1 MTTPKPASPQS
12 LSGLLP
18 FVKPYKGR
26 VALAGLFLLLAAG
39 ATLAFPWAL
48 KQLID
53 QGLTGPGS
61 AERLASQFAQ
71 LFGVAAALALFSAVR
86 FYTVTWLG
94 ERITADVR
102 NAVYGHVL
110 QQSPAF
116 FETTQT
122 GEVLSRLS
130 NDTTLVQTVVGSS
143 LSMGLRNM
151 VMGTGALLM
160 LVYSHPMLMLQVIG
174 LLVLVVWP
182 SMTLGRRV
190 RKLSRA
196 SQDRVADASA
206 LAAEVLNA
214 IPVVQSYTAE
224 AREATRFVDSTEQAV
239 KTSLRRALAR
249 SVLVGFII
257 LASSAALLWGLYQGT
272 LAVYAGSL
280 SAGELGQI
288 IVYVILLASAFA
300 VLGEVYGDLLRAA
313 GATERLMELLHTQ
326 SAVASPAQPQH
337 APWPEA
343 GSTLAL
349 QGVGFHYA
357 SRPLTPA
364 IDQLSA
370 QVHSGQTVAVVGPS
384 GAGKTTLFDL
394 LLRFHDPQQ
403 GQIEIDGV
411 PIHRM
416 GLHDL
421 RARIGIVPQEPVIFS
436 GTAWDNIRYGR
447 PEASDAE
454 VIAAA
459 QAAYAHEFLSELP
472 EGYDSFLG
480 ERGVRLSGGQRQ
492 RLAIARAILKNPPL
506 LLLDEATSAL
516 DAQSERMVQAALERA
531 MTNRTTLVIAHRLAT
546 VQKADVIW
554 VLDRGRLIEQG
565 THAQL
570 IAQGGLYASLAALQ
584 FQSS

>member
-1 MTTPKPASPQS
+1 MYAFLTLLSILIVLFVIVRTSGNEAFVGYVPLNTDSRAKLPDNIPPVVELPVAATYKASDLPGPLPTAPYQQIGSNLPSPYQDPSLIKTTRQRI
-12 LSGLLP
+12 LNVLELL
-18 FVKPYKGR
+18 KG
-26 VALAGLFLLLAAG
+26 F
-39 ATLAFPWAL
+39 LAFQATEIEDRSDPTI
-48 KQLID
+48 QLPLNTARSD
-53 QGLTGPGS
+53 FQRLQAEASVLQRNPGLTPQLTIMDIRQIEDNLAYLQKEVELIGSNRPFQGPQHDVDLEG
-61 AERLASQFAQ
+61 F
-71 LFGVAAALALFSAVR
+71 
-86 FYTVTWLG
+86 TDTNTN
-94 ERITADVR
+94 TA
-102 NAVYGHVL
+102 
-110 QQSPAF
+110 
-116 FETTQT
+116 T
-122 GEVLSRLS
+122 G
-130 NDTTLVQTVVGSS
+130 
-143 LSMGLRNM
+143 
-151 VMGTGALLM
+151 
-160 LVYSHPMLMLQVIG
+160 P
-174 LLVLVVWP
+174 
-182 SMTLGRRV
+182 
-190 RKLSRA
+190 
-196 SQDRVADASA
+196 
-206 LAAEVLNA
+206 
-214 IPVVQSYTAE
+214 
-224 AREATRFVDSTEQAV
+224 
-239 KTSLRRALAR
+239 
-249 SVLVGFII
+249 
-257 LASSAALLWGLYQGT
+257 
-272 LAVYAGSL
+272 
-280 SAGELGQI
+280 
-288 IVYVILLASAFA
+288 
-300 VLGEVYGDLLRAA
+300 
-313 GATERLMELLHTQ
+313 
-326 SAVASPAQPQH
+326 VASPAQPQH

-416 GLHDL
+416 ALHDL